1 METLLVE
8 RASGETETSP
18 DRTWRGLYQAGGISA
33 ALYIVLGIIV
43 PVVILMT
50 MPLPPSSGGVAIL
63 QFIASNRLGYIIEQ
77 VLFSAPSVF
86 AMVVFLALYMALK
99 HLNKSYAAI
108 AALVA
113 IVSQVLA
120 LASPVTGGGA
130 LSLVYLS
137 DQYVAATTAA
147 QRAAFASAA
156 EGFIALNTIVGAGGI
171 LFAIGILIISIV
183 MLKGVFNKGIAYLG
197 MVTGAVGI
205 ISEALRNMLGIGYM
219 VYWVLFVI
227 WFIAIGWKLYRLGLS
242 SSHES
247 VAKRLEGQATS

>member
-1 METLLVE
+1 METLRVG
-8 RASGETETSP
+8 RSSGEAEASP
-18 DRTWRGLYQAGGISA
+18 DPTWRGLYRAGGVSA
-33 ALYIVLGIIV
+33 ALYIVLGIIA

-50 MPLPPSSGGVAIL
+50 MPQPPSSGGAATL
-63 QFIASNRLGYIIEQ
+63 QYIASNRLGYIFEQ
-77 VLFSAPSVF
+77 VLFSVPSVF

-137 DQYVAATTAA
+137 DHYVTATTAA

-156 EGFIALNTIVGAGGI
+156 EGFIAQNTIVQAGGI
-171 LFAIGILIISIV
+171 LFAIGILIISII
-183 MLKGVFNKGIAYLG
+183 MLKGVFQKGIAYLG
-197 MVTGAVGI
+197 IVTGVIGI
-205 ISEALRNMLGIGYM
+205 MSEALRNMLGFGYL
-219 VYWVLFVI
+219 VYWVLFII
-227 WFIAIGWKLYRLGLS
+227 WFIVIGWKLYRLGS
-242 SSHES
+242 SSMHTS
-247 VAKRLEGQATS
+247 VAKKLEAGVVS

>member
-50 MPLPPSSGGVAIL
+50 MPLPPSSGGAATL

-156 EGFIALNTIVGAGGI
+156 EGFIALNTIV
-171 LFAIGILIISIV
+171 
-183 MLKGVFNKGIAYLG
+183 
-197 MVTGAVGI
+197 
-205 ISEALRNMLGIGYM
+205 
-219 VYWVLFVI
+219 
-227 WFIAIGWKLYRLGLS
+227 
-242 SSHES
+242 
-247 VAKRLEGQATS
+247 